1 MAVSRR
7 ALFPIQV
14 LNKMIHTMEEDDD
27 TYLDVVGDDEAG
39 QIGERFNQ
47 MKKKIQELNAKKY
60 LSELNEKEARLSML
74 QAQINPHFLHNTL
87 DNIYCIAQIEEIE
100 PIVKLTRDL
109 SEMMRYS
116 VNCKETFSTL
126 KKELDHVRAYV
137 DIINVRYDDSIDYK
151 VVNENSILCI

>member
-1 MAVSRR
+1 
-7 ALFPIQV
+7 
-14 LNKMIHTMEEDDD
+14 MEEDDD

-87 DNIYCIAQIEEIE
+87 DNIYCIAQIDRTYCKTDERSLRNDALQC
-100 PIVKLTRDL
+100 KL
-109 SEMMRYS
+109 
-116 VNCKETFSTL
+116 
-126 KKELDHVRAYV
+126 
-137 DIINVRYDDSIDYK
+137 
-151 VVNENSILCI
+151 